1 MSSGLCDCF
10 LLRRH
15 GAATTATGA
24 TAATSRGPSG
34 GRESKAHSQEALM
47 SQDLVYREISVNS
60 LSDHL
65 AEPASEPKQEL
76 FVPDFTPFQTSSL
89 LIESS
94 HSSKTLEKSNEKK
107 KNTNIAKEMKTRL
120 SFLLQ
125 RPDSSSGDQNMES
138 ENSLEVPERSG
149 RPTPH
154 EAQEWGRSLE
164 ALLSHHNGIQA
175 FRSFLRSEFS
185 EENIEFWVA
194 CQDYR
199 ATKSAAKVVP
209 KARKIY
215 SEYISIQAP
224 KEINLDSQTREAIT
238 HSLAHPTMCCF
249 NAAQRRV
256 YSLMEKDSYPR
267 FLKSQMYQ
275 DLIGSGQR

>member
-15 GAATTATGA
+15 GAATTAIGA

-60 LSDHL
+60 LSDPQHHL

-125 RPDSSSGDQNMES
+125 RPDSSSGDQNMQS
-138 ENSLEVPERSG
+138 ENSLEVAERSG

-164 ALLSHHNGIQA
+164 ALLSYHNQPGLPDARGHHSQPGSSHHVLLQCCPEASLQPNGEGLLPEVLEVTDVPGPDRFGAEIKEFVPRLSEQSQA
-175 FRSFLRSEFS
+175 RLGPGPSVGDMLTGGLSLS
-185 EENIEFWVA
+185 LSLSLSI
-194 CQDYR
+194 Y
-199 ATKSAAKVVP
+199 TVP
-209 KARKIY
+209 CMRGA
-215 SEYISIQAP
+215 
-224 KEINLDSQTREAIT
+224 
-238 HSLAHPTMCCF
+238 
-249 NAAQRRV
+249 
-256 YSLMEKDSYPR
+256 
-267 FLKSQMYQ
+267 
-275 DLIGSGQR
+275 G

>member
-164 ALLSHHNGIQA
+164 ALLSHHNQPGLPDARGHHSQPGSSHHVLLQRCPEASLQPDGEGLLPEVLEVADVPGPDWFGAEIRGCVPRLSEHSKA
-175 FRSFLRSEFS
+175 RLGPGPSVGGMLAESRSLYL
-185 EENIEFWVA
+185 
-194 CQDYR
+194 YR
-199 ATKSAAKVVP
+199 AVYEERRLNDT
-209 KARKIY
+209 ARLEMVT
-215 SEYISIQAP
+215 S
-224 KEINLDSQTREAIT
+224 
-238 HSLAHPTMCCF
+238 
-249 NAAQRRV
+249 
-256 YSLMEKDSYPR
+256 
-267 FLKSQMYQ
+267 
-275 DLIGSGQR
+275 